1 MATLETELENAKLSE
16 GNLEQMQ
23 LAINRLEEVEA
34 RCTSLV
40 AQVQHAN
47 ASLDHLSGLFTTF
60 YTRLRTDVEAS
71 FPPTPQ
77 HSLEGTAGD
86 ILEVALELWEEMA
99 LITIAYRELQA
110 QPVPGNLPHRVSEGI
125 HTLRTWIEH
134 AQERYQAMRGQ
145 RDSSRAQVRGLQAT
159 LTAQA
164 EQIGR
169 LTSGADQTSSPG
181 TSGL

>member
-1 MATLETELENAKLSE
+1 
-16 GNLEQMQ
+16 MQ

-47 ASLDHLSGLFTTF
+47 ASLDHLSGLFTSF
-60 YTRLRTDVEAS
+60 YNRLQTAVEAS

-86 ILEVALELWEEMA
+86 ILEMALELWEEMA

-110 QPVPGNLPHRVSEGI
+110 RPVPGNLPHRVSEGI
-125 HTLRTWIEH
+125 
-134 AQERYQAMRGQ
+134 QY
-145 RDSSRAQVRGLQAT
+145 
-159 LTAQA
+159 
-164 EQIGR
+164 
-169 LTSGADQTSSPG
+169 SPDVD
-181 TSGL
+181 